1 MNSEFNW
8 SDEDRKS
15 RVEILHS
22 KYNERKKR
30 KREKR
35 RLILKL
41 TLKDLIH
48 QIKIIVLVV
57 TITSAIILFLC
68 SSAWYI
74 LKNNEENQLI
84 LLNDMD
90 SL

>member
-8 SDEDRKS
+8 SDEDRKN
-15 RVEILHS
+15 RVETLHS

-48 QIKIIVLVV
+48 QIKIIVLVTV
-57 TITSAIILFLC
+57 ITSAIILFLC

-84 LLNDMD
+84 LLKDIY

>member
-48 QIKIIVLVV
+48 QIKIIVLVTV
-57 TITSAIILFLC
+57 ITSAIILFLC

-84 LLNDMD
+84 LLKDIY